1 MKLTSSH
8 LKYLLAI
15 YEIAKETP
23 EVSSSGI
30 ARKLSVSKPSVST
43 MLVSLQERG
52 FLVKERYGKVH
63 LTDSGHQI
71 ARRISENVDAL
82 VDNLPK
88 TGLALTS
95 GEIHAIA
102 CIVATEMPDKNFTS
116 V

>member
-23 EVSSSGI
+23 EASSSGI

-52 FLVKERYGKVH
+52 FLVKERYG
-63 LTDSGHQI
+63 LPPNPATAGYSRERQGNP
-71 ARRISENVDAL
+71 ATGRPPAFSAAETAY
-82 VDNLPK
+82 DNSTGDTGAFRMPEIQLRK
-88 TGLALTS
+88 TY
-95 GEIHAIA
+95 
-102 CIVATEMPDKNFTS
+102 FF
-116 V
+116 